1 MPASDG
7 LDLSD
12 PIVKQALDGDRIAL
26 AELFDKHRDRLRRMI
41 DLRMDR
47 RMQPRVSTS
56 DVLQEAYVELAKQ
69 LANYAR
75 NPQLP
80 FYLWVRRITGQRL
93 AKLHRQH
100 LGTEKRD
107 AKLEVRLHRG
117 AMPGATSFALASKLI
132 GGFTSVTEKA
142 IRTERQLQLQ
152 EALNTMEEADREVL
166 AMRHF
171 EQLSNSEIATELG
184 ISYAAVGMRYMRA
197 LRRLKEILSNYADFQ
212 ITEHSAELG
221 EGE

>member
-1 MPASDG
+1 MTSSDELDPA
-7 LDLSD
+7 D
-12 PIVKQALDGDRIAL
+12 PIVKSALGGDQAAL

-47 RMQPRVSTS
+47 RIKQRVSAS

-69 LANYAR
+69 LSNYTR
-75 NPQLP
+75 DPKLP
-80 FYLWVRRITGQRL
+80 FYLWIRRITGQRL

-100 LGTEKRD
+100 LGTQKRN
-107 AKLEVRLHRG
+107 AVFEVRLDR
-117 AMPGATSFALASKLI
+117 ASMPGATSFALASKLI
-132 GGFTSVTEKA
+132 GRFTSVTEKA
-142 IRTERQLQLQ
+142 IRAERQKQLQ

-184 ISYAAVGMRYMRA
+184 VSYAAVGMRYMRA
-197 LRRLKEILSNYADFQ
+197 LRRLKELLSTCADFQ
-212 ITEHSAELG
+212 VK
-221 EGE
+221 